1 MRADVLMVLPII
13 EVLLLMKWM
22 KCMIFKFLE
31 IIKFI
36 INSHWQIQ
44 YGLLMEVTAVQSSDF
59 RTSTT

>member
-13 EVLLLMKWM
+13 EVLLLM